1 MKYLLINRH
10 AKSPWNNLNVSDHD
24 RELSEKGVSDA
35 LEMGGRLVKREVSF
49 DLMISSTAI
58 RALTTSQLIASRL
71 NYPLYKIVENK
82 DIYGADL
89 DCLKKI
95 IRRLEEEVVSVAM
108 FGHNPTFHI
117 LAEHLSKSGIER
129 FPTCSMIYVAFD
141 TDDWANCFERNYE
154 TIFFDYPKNDFK

>member
-82 DIYGADL
+82 E
-89 DCLKKI
+89 
-95 IRRLEEEVVSVAM
+95 RR
-108 FGHNPTFHI
+108 
-117 LAEHLSKSGIER
+117 
-129 FPTCSMIYVAFD
+129 
-141 TDDWANCFERNYE
+141 
-154 TIFFDYPKNDFK
+154 